1 MKYAVDK
8 IEGDIATLENIETGE
23 LIIIDDTNILP
34 IGVKEKDILRCENN
48 EYKKDELSKEE
59 RIKIIRE
66 KMNLLKNEKK

>member
-8 IEGDIATLENIETGE
+8 IEENIVTLENIETGE
-23 LIIIDDTNILP
+23 LIIIDDINILP
-34 IGVKEKDILRCENN
+34 IGVKEKDILRYENN